1 MSSFA
6 LIQVVFLNTMGFVL
20 TFVLFLSLLCNFNAA
35 IFFKETLNLFLQT
48 QIGKIK
54 ISIYRES
61 FFSSFFSVTKQSICM
76 KQCHLHLPC
85 GYSLIPVKGNFEK
98 QCIWTF
104 GVCMKNQNFFF
115 TSNCKCSS
123 SISIQSIFVQI
134 WYKNGVTSE
143 TIYPIIYNAPIRWW
157 NDGPATVTTMKNGW

>member
-20 TFVLFLSLLCNFNAA
+20 TFVLFLSLFCNFNVA
-35 IFFKETLNLFLQT
+35 IFFFLETLNLFLQT

-54 ISIYRES
+54 ISIYREI

-85 GYSLIPVKGNFEK
+85 GYSLIPVKGNLTLKSSVFELL
-98 QCIWTF
+98 
-104 GVCMKNQNFFF
+104 G
-115 TSNCKCSS
+115 
-123 SISIQSIFVQI
+123 FV
-134 WYKNGVTSE
+134 
-143 TIYPIIYNAPIRWW
+143 
-157 NDGPATVTTMKNGW
+157 